1 MKMIASEHEL
11 RESLAVLGT
20 ACSILEVDFDLDE
33 IMEFVKSNPEQECEV
48 NPYITLT
55 YDKTK
60 AEFTYEID
68 ERLMQI
74 QNKYAVKFLIAVKEP
89 LRALANFINVTVQLL
104 APLRVA
110 YYQLIS
116 EMEQEIEQLMEG

>member
-20 ACSILEVDFDLDE
+20 ACSLLGVPFDLDE

-55 YDKTK
+55 YDEVK
-60 AEFTYEID
+60 AEFIYEMD
-68 ERLMQI
+68 ERFMQI
-74 QNKYAVKFLIAVKEP
+74 QNKYAVKFLMAVKEP
-89 LRALANFINVTVQLL
+89 LKALVNFVSVAVQYW
-104 APLRVA
+104 APLRVT
-110 YYQLIS
+110 YHQLTS
-116 EMEQEIEQLMEG
+116 EMEQELEQLMEE

>member
-55 YDKTK
+55 YDETK

-68 ERLMQI
+68 ERLIQI

-89 LRALANFINVTVQLL
+89 LKALVNFISVAFQSW
-104 APLRVA
+104 APLRVT
-110 YYQLIS
+110 YRQLQQD
-116 EMEQEIEQLMEG
+116 MELELNQLMEE

>member
-55 YDKTK
+55 YDEAK
-60 AEFTYEID
+60 AEFIYEMD
-68 ERLMQI
+68 ERFMQI
-74 QNKYAVKFLIAVKEP
+74 QNKYAVKFLMAVKEP
-89 LRALANFINVTVQLL
+89 LKALVNFVSVAVQYW
-104 APLRVA
+104 APLRVT
-110 YYQLIS
+110 YHQLTS
-116 EMEQEIEQLMEG
+116 EMEQELEQLMEE